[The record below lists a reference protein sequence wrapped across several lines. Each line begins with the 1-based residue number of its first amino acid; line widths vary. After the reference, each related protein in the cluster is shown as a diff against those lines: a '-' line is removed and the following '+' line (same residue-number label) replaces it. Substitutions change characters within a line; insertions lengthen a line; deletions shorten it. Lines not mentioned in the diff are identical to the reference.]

1 MAAII
6 NKRTLEH
13 IAELAR
19 LELSER
25 ETEKFLKDL
34 QDILEHFN
42 DLKEVNTEGVEP
54 MAGGTSLKN
63 IWREDEERINTN
75 LGSGVHAFPE
85 TEGGYLKVP
94 KIFE

>member
-54 MAGGTSLKN
+54 MTGGTSLKN
-63 IWREDEERINTN
+63 IWREDEERTNTN
-75 LGSGVHAFPE
+75 LGAGVHAFPE